1 MRNDVPGGAEGL
13 LVPPAGVARAG
24 GKPGTVL
31 IEQLRASVRALE
43 QVPVSLG
50 LPPAPGT
57 GPSRPA
63 CSLSSS
69 PSDLFNSP
77 SEGEGCDGQGPPPD
91 RGLVVTLR
99 EDSDPLPD
107 FPAFREMAFPL
118 DRLGQ
123 AGLHEIKPASY
134 HDVPAALA
142 FALAALAQGDG
153 KPGHGDLV
161 LWCLT
166 QRVARTLM
174 PAHVLGCVAEGVVAR
189 DRELEDGPAVAV
201 WAASLPDA
209 VIETFQ
215 SVALDTD
222 EGVAVTGIP
231 NLDDADL
238 VTLLVDPFT
247 YPAGGF
253 LSKLNEEE
261 DSVPLVG
268 GLAAGGGEPDS
279 QALFCDGEVLYE
291 GAVGA
296 VLRGVPV
303 RTVVSQGC
311 EPIGRDSV
319 ITHAEENVVFELAGE
334 PALERLKGDLGT
346 LTPDQ
351 ESSAARGGVLAGLV
365 IDENRADYRRGDYL
379 MRGLTGVD
387 EERARSRSA
396 KPCAS
401 ARRCASTSE
410 TRPRQTPTCA
420 RTSRPRSTASG
431 PRVR

>member
-1 MRNDVPGGAEGL
+1 MRPQTLTRRVGAGLSVSPEAAEAAGEAAREARAALGGA
-13 LVPPAGVARAG
+13 
-24 GKPGTVL
+24 
-31 IEQLRASVRALE
+31 
-43 QVPVSLG
+43 PV
-50 LPPAPGT
+50 
-57 GPSRPA
+57 
-63 CSLSSS
+63 
-69 PSDLFNSP
+69 D
-77 SEGEGCDGQGPPPD
+77 
-91 RGLVVTLR
+91 
-99 EDSDPLPD
+99 
-107 FPAFREMAFPL
+107 
-118 DRLGQ
+118 
-123 AGLHEIKPASY
+123 
-134 HDVPAALA
+134 LA
-142 FALAALAQGDG
+142 FLFLSADHFAESRGG
-153 KPGHGDLV
+153 
-161 LWCLT
+161 
-166 QRVARTLM
+166 ARCAVEEELM

-189 DRELEDGPAVAV
+189 DRELEDGPAAAV

-268 GLAAGGGEPDS
+268 GLAAGSGEPDT

-311 EPIGRDSV
+311 EPVGRDSV

-334 PALERLKGDLGT
+334 PALERLKGDLAT

-351 ESSAARGGVLAGLV
+351 EAAP
-365 IDENRADYRRGDYL
+365 RAAACS
-379 MRGLTGVD
+379 
-387 EERARSRSA
+387 RAS
-396 KPCAS
+396 
-401 ARRCASTSE
+401 
-410 TRPRQTPTCA
+410 
-420 RTSRPRSTASG
+420 
-431 PRVR
+431 